1 MTIPSNLSDIN
12 ENSLNIMFI
21 PSNSS
26 SNYSLLSWTLKSF
39 TTNQLVINLNFS
51 DPYYVS
57 LSDVISFMI

>member
-57 LSDVISFMI
+57 LSDVISFII